1 MIKTI
6 DQVKITSKKNSF
18 GKDKLFLYDLNDF
31 DNKNE
36 KLKLFSQA
44 VLEVGEE
51 VEYHMHVGEAETYY
65 ILSGKALYNDNG
77 EISEIG
83 PGTVTYTPS
92 GSGHGIKNI
101 GEDKLIFMA
110 LIILD

>member
-1 MIKTI
+1 MIKTKENI
-6 DQVKITSKKNSF
+6 NIITKKNSY
-18 GKDKLFLYDLNDF
+18 GKDKLYLFDLADF
-31 DNKNE
+31 E
-36 KLKLFSQA
+36 KRNPGLKLYSQA

-51 VEYHMHVGEAETYY
+51 VDYHLHIGEAETYY

-77 EISEIG
+77 EKSEIG

-101 GEDKLIFMA
+101 GDDKLIFMA
-110 LIILD
+110 LIIAD

>member
-1 MIKTI
+1 MKKT
-6 DQVKITSKKNSF
+6 KENLNITTRKNSF
-18 GKDKLFLYDLNDF
+18 GKDKLHLIDLADF
-31 DNKNE
+31 EKRNP
-36 KLKLFSQA
+36 KLKMYSQA

-51 VEYHMHVGEAETYY
+51 VEYHLHVGEAETYY
-65 ILSGKALYNDNG
+65 VLSGKGLYNDNG